1 MLAVAEQ
8 LRALRLSV
16 STVFNITA
24 DHAWAVDDAICRAPG
39 RVLPLNGGY
48 CCGPKGARPPPSA
61 LWLPACSLRAAGPC
75 QIFDRRECFR
85 AGATIF
91 KAALP
96 NATYRPPLPTVAA
109 GGCCGSNAGTELPN
123 AGKGWSPPVTNVG
136 FDLTGLGMGK
146 GREGPCRAQVP
157 WQCSRTSIRPQRGR
171 DTLCAVRRLNAAAH
185 LRRQRRPDRQALAAL
200 GWRCEPAGAVRR
212 EEPASVQPG
221 TPPARRRR
229 TCSHAF
235 WQAPP
240 ANGERR
246 RRTERRKERRI

>member
-136 FDLTGLGMGK
+136 FDLTGAK
-146 GREGPCRAQVP
+146 
-157 WQCSRTSIRPQRGR
+157 
-171 DTLCAVRRLNAAAH
+171 RRLSFKVAQNSTH
-185 LRRQRRPDRQALAAL
+185 ILGRKSGNGQGTRGAL
-200 GWRCEPAGAVRR
+200 PSPSPMAVQSD
-212 EEPASVQPG
+212 EHSTATWP
-221 TPPARRRR
+221 
-229 TCSHAF
+229 
-235 WQAPP
+235 
-240 ANGERR
+240 
-246 RRTERRKERRI
+246 